1 MPLSKPRPSPRS
13 TATSSFSDT
22 TDKTGPKLT
31 DENKNAPS
39 QKRHER
45 QKSRALLVPQS
56 QSGATSTAT
65 TNTIPTKSPMADGDA
80 QNENDE
86 NEPVDDSGAIGA
98 SASTGGRFT
107 RPDYLLHGLLTRAKN
122 RVKDRTGRER
132 DKEKEKGNGDVSQD
146 FDKSFTEIIPDETPT
161 SERQWKIRPLLSPGQ
176 ASQPLSRARAIF
188 SQVMRLPFRALNWPL
203 NGLSSG
209 APLTDG
215 IIGPRDVMMTNS
227 TVTSPTKAFSSSPH
241 SPPPRA
247 APPDRGFRR
256 KAPPR
261 ASTGRSQGTKTPSSS
276 QSPSHSPP
284 RALTSPR
291 SPPDQNKPLPPPPPL
306 PNSGALS
313 DKENATSPPP
323 KPVLKLKRIMS
334 TLTDSEIEKLFSGA
348 PQYFARSEGHCSGA
362 PNPSV
367 AFPFDEAL
375 EIRDLTDHVQIED
388 RAWSGLTA
396 WPHLTRDLNQDAAA
410 REQAVDSRKAHFFIR
425 CRERPNMLSMQG
437 LEKGTMGFSAAL
449 ELAVGDALEEEQFG
463 FDSVGKKAHAI
474 VEARERMLSSL
485 GYLRR
490 LPETELLDRL
500 KRNAELYR
508 VNDLRKKT
516 SVQTYQDL
524 FHTFMRP
531 CNSVVDKRD
540 HYSLTNQINALIKC
554 LGTANVWFDF
564 THVEWRIRLGQ
575 ILWGGEDNDEL
586 EDTSSIHDASSAS
599 ERAEEKYWLLMQ
611 ILVATELLIRLDA
624 ITEGEEYG
632 VEAFRP
638 VDVVHFERAATPM
651 VKWSLHLARSWLDNI
666 EIEKVKE
673 DPPSNASETKGTA
686 TPPPA
691 TGWLGALF
699 SKFIVRQ
706 HHEDKTTASHTY
718 TIKGRNPQQQ
728 VDGLTHFAKKLLW
741 PNIDTYEGLIAKN
754 ARQSIINSVPK
765 PSPTMASERSSKS
778 SESNGSKRG
787 LYFGAWDR
795 PGSQKDKTRPQR
807 RKLAAAL
814 HPSGWLSKSYIYG
827 LVLPGDGMCHFLMA
841 TLLEN
846 DSKAMER
853 LGSFANLC
861 GGFVYS
867 GKSFWS
873 TSCIVGRVIAA
884 GQGSAECMGWVSSD
898 ILPLGIDEGWVNI
911 EVEEV
916 AEDKAHLGK
925 KARLWAKKRVERES
939 SILGDADEY
948 SVFPADFI
956 IPHENNYSTPPPLIS
971 VTFRSLELLSPANSI
986 QSTPFTKLTPG
997 ASVNNKEPELLS
1009 FPANVNFAVSID
1021 GFTAKSFSFS
1031 LSYDIN
1037 FVTAHPC
1044 SPSHRVRFVKSPSSP
1059 TIQQIDVSGSDT
1071 FGQGSRPAHRTGHPL
1086 HKYYNYTVIHIS
1098 ELLKRQHAPLSEL
1111 LAVPQTHR
1119 RSPSRMGSERVLV
1132 IDCITNLS
1140 EVPQSPTIERL
1151 TSKYNIV
1158 QRRGSFPAAEQMHF
1172 ESRKRQFGS
1181 DMEILVRA
1189 LCAQKGWNAIISR
1202 RKRGCLACAIR
1213 EAGALQ
1219 WKVIIRVE

>member
-1 MPLSKPRPSPRS
+1 MPLSKPRPSPRPS
-13 TATSSFSDT
+13 ATSIFSDIT
-22 TDKTGPKLT
+22 NKSEVKKDKSESNLI
-31 DENKNAPS
+31 DENNKNAPA

-45 QKSRALLVPQS
+45 QKSRALLLP
-56 QSGATSTAT
+56 QSGATSTTTTAT
-65 TNTIPTKSPMADGDA
+65 TSIIPSGSAIADGEV

-86 NEPVDDSGAIGA
+86 NDLVDDSGTIGA
-98 SASTGGRFT
+98 STSTGGRFT
-107 RPDYLLHGLLTRAKN
+107 RPDYLFQGLLARARN
-122 RVKDRTGRER
+122 RVKDRSGR
-132 DKEKEKGNGDVSQD
+132 DKEKGN
-146 FDKSFTEIIPDETPT
+146 E
-161 SERQWKIRPLLSPGQ
+161 
-176 ASQPLSRARAIF
+176 
-188 SQVMRLPFRALNWPL
+188 
-203 NGLSSG
+203 
-209 APLTDG
+209 
-215 IIGPRDVMMTNS
+215 
-227 TVTSPTKAFSSSPH
+227 H
-241 SPPPRA
+241 
-247 APPDRGFRR
+247 
-256 KAPPR
+256 
-261 ASTGRSQGTKTPSSS
+261 
-276 QSPSHSPP
+276 SPSHSP

-291 SPPDQNKPLPPPPPL
+291 SPPDQNKPLPPPPPP
-306 PNSGALS
+306 PNSGTLS
-313 DKENATSPPP
+313 NKENATSPPP
-323 KPVLKLKRIMS
+323 NPVLKLNRIMS
-334 TLTDSEIEKLFSGA
+334 TLTDTEIEKLFSGA

-410 REQAVDSRKAHFFIR
+410 RAKAVDSRKAHFFIR

-463 FDSVGKKAHAI
+463 FDSVGKKANAI

-516 SVQTYQDL
+516 SIQTYQDL

-666 EIEKVKE
+666 EIEEVKE
-673 DPPSNASETKGTA
+673 DPPSDSSEAKGTN
-686 TPPPA
+686 TPPA
-691 TGWLGALF
+691 TGWLDSLF

-741 PNIDTYEGLIAKN
+741 PNIDTYEGLIANN
-754 ARQSIINSVPK
+754 ARQSIINSGRK
-765 PSPTMASERSSKS
+765 SAPTNVSEKAAKT
-778 SESNGSKRG
+778 SETNGSKRG
-787 LYFGAWDR
+787 LYFGALDT

-916 AEDKAHLGK
+916 AEDLAHLGK

-939 SILGDADEY
+939 SILGDADEH

-956 IPHENNYSTPPPLIS
+956 IPHENSYSTPPPLIS
-971 VTFRSLELLSPANSI
+971 VTLRSLELLSPANSI
-986 QSTPFTKLTPG
+986 QSKPFTKLTSS
-997 ASVNNKEPELLS
+997 ANANNKEPELLS

-1021 GFTAKSFSFS
+1021 GFTAENFSFS

-1044 SPSHRVRFVKSPSSP
+1044 SPSHRVRFIKSPSSP

>member
-1 MPLSKPRPSPRS
+1 MPLSKPRPSPRPS
-13 TATSSFSDT
+13 ATSIFSDIT
-22 TDKTGPKLT
+22 NKSEDKKDKSESKLP
-31 DENKNAPS
+31 DENKNAPA

-45 QKSRALLVPQS
+45 QKSRALVPP
-56 QSGATSTAT
+56 QSGATSTTTTAT
-65 TNTIPTKSPMADGDA
+65 ASIIPARSTIADGEV
-80 QNENDE
+80 QNQNDE
-86 NEPVDDSGAIGA
+86 NNLVDDPGPIGT
-98 SASTGGRFT
+98 STSTGGRFT
-107 RPDYLLHGLLTRAKN
+107 RPDYLFQGLLARARN
-122 RVKDRTGRER
+122 RVKDRSAR
-132 DKEKEKGNGDVSQD
+132 DKEKGNADLRPANHCRVLGRSSLSGDAIAI
-146 FDKSFTEIIPDETPT
+146 EGPELAP
-161 SERQWKIRPLLSPGQ
+161 QWAQ
-176 ASQPLSRARAIF
+176 F
-188 SQVMRLPFRALNWPL
+188 
-203 NGLSSG
+203 G
-209 APLTDG
+209 AAFG
-215 IIGPRDVMMTNS
+215 RC
-227 TVTSPTKAFSSSPH
+227 PTKSLSSSPH

-247 APPDRGFRR
+247 ALPDRGFRR

-276 QSPSHSPP
+276 QSPSHSP

-291 SPPDQNKPLPPPPPL
+291 SPPDQNKPLPPPPPP
-306 PNSGALS
+306 PNSGSLS

-323 KPVLKLKRIMS
+323 NPVLKLNRIMS

-410 REQAVDSRKAHFFIR
+410 RAKAVDSRKAHFFIR

-474 VEARERMLSSL
+474 VEARERMLSPL

-586 EDTSSIHDASSAS
+586 EDTSSIHEASSAS

-673 DPPSNASETKGTA
+673 DPPSDSSEAKGIA

-691 TGWLGALF
+691 TGWLGSLF

-741 PNIDTYEGLIAKN
+741 PNIDTYEGLIANN
-754 ARQSIINSVPK
+754 ARQSIISSGPK
-765 PSPTMASERSSKS
+765 PPPTNVSEKQAKAP
-778 SESNGSKRG
+778 ETNGSKRG

-795 PGSQKDKTRPQR
+795 SGSQKDKTRPQR

-846 DSKAMER
+846 DSKAIER
-853 LGSFANLC
+853 L
-861 GGFVYS
+861 
-867 GKSFWS
+867 
-873 TSCIVGRVIAA
+873 GRVIAA

-956 IPHENNYSTPPPLIS
+956 IPHENSYSTPPPLIS
-971 VTFRSLELLSPANSI
+971 VTLRSLELLSPANSI
-986 QSTPFTKLTPG
+986 QSTPFTKLTSSTN
-997 ASVNNKEPELLS
+997 ANNKEPELLS

-1021 GFTAKSFSFS
+1021 GFAAENFSFS

-1044 SPSHRVRFVKSPSSP
+1044 SPSHRVRFIKSPSSP

>member
-1 MPLSKPRPSPRS
+1 
-13 TATSSFSDT
+13 
-22 TDKTGPKLT
+22 
-31 DENKNAPS
+31 
-39 QKRHER
+39 
-45 QKSRALLVPQS
+45 
-56 QSGATSTAT
+56 
-65 TNTIPTKSPMADGDA
+65 
-80 QNENDE
+80 
-86 NEPVDDSGAIGA
+86 
-98 SASTGGRFT
+98 
-107 RPDYLLHGLLTRAKN
+107 
-122 RVKDRTGRER
+122 
-132 DKEKEKGNGDVSQD
+132 
-146 FDKSFTEIIPDETPT
+146 
-161 SERQWKIRPLLSPGQ
+161 
-176 ASQPLSRARAIF
+176 
-188 SQVMRLPFRALNWPL
+188 
-203 NGLSSG
+203 
-209 APLTDG
+209 
-215 IIGPRDVMMTNS
+215 
-227 TVTSPTKAFSSSPH
+227 
-241 SPPPRA
+241 
-247 APPDRGFRR
+247 
-256 KAPPR
+256 
-261 ASTGRSQGTKTPSSS
+261 
-276 QSPSHSPP
+276 
-284 RALTSPR
+284 
-291 SPPDQNKPLPPPPPL
+291 
-306 PNSGALS
+306 
-313 DKENATSPPP
+313 
-323 KPVLKLKRIMS
+323 MS
-334 TLTDSEIEKLFSGA
+334 TLTETEIEKLFSGA

-396 WPHLTRDLNQDAAA
+396 CPHLTRDLNQDAAA
-410 REQAVDSRKAHFFIR
+410 RAKAVDSRKAHFFIR

-449 ELAVGDALEEEQFG
+449 EIAVGDALEEEQFG

-474 VEARERMLSSL
+474 VEARERMLSSI
-485 GYLRR
+485 GYLHR
-490 LPETELLDRL
+490 LPEVELLDRL

-508 VNDLRKKT
+508 DNDLRKKT
-516 SVQTYQDL
+516 SIETYQDL

-586 EDTSSIHDASSAS
+586 EDTSSIHDTSNAS

-611 ILVATELLIRLDA
+611 ILIATELLIRLDA

-666 EIEKVKE
+666 EIEKIE
-673 DPPSNASETKGTA
+673 EPTASDTPKTTGAA

-691 TGWLGALF
+691 TGWLGSLF
-699 SKFIVRQ
+699 SKFTFRQ
-706 HHEDKTTASHTY
+706 HHEDKTSPSHSY

-741 PNIDTYEGLIAKN
+741 PNIDTYEGLIVNN
-754 ARQSIINSVPK
+754 ARKSIINSATPFD
-765 PSPTMASERSSKS
+765 PTATSKKSAKGSETNGAKKS
-778 SESNGSKRG
+778 
-787 LYFGAWDR
+787 LYFGAWDHS
-795 PGSQKDKTRPQR
+795 GSQKDKSRPQR
-807 RKLAAAL
+807 RRLAAAL

-827 LVLPGDGMCHFLMA
+827 LMLPGDGVCHFLMA

-853 LGSFANLC
+853 LGSFSNLS

-898 ILPLGIDEGWVNI
+898 ILPLGINEGWVNI
-911 EVEEV
+911 EVEDV

-939 SILGDADEY
+939 SILGDSDEY
-948 SVFPADFI
+948 SIFPADFI
-956 IPHENNYSTPPPLIS
+956 IPHENTYSTPPPLIS
-971 VTFRSLELLSPANSI
+971 VTFGSLELLSPTNSI
-986 QSTPFTKLTPG
+986 QPTTLTKTAPHGSANDREPALVSSP
-997 ASVNNKEPELLS
+997 AS
-1009 FPANVNFAVSID
+1009 VNFAVSID
-1021 GFTAKSFSFS
+1021 GFTAENFSFS
-1031 LSYDIN
+1031 LAYDVS

-1071 FGQGSRPAHRTGHPL
+1071 FGQGSKPAHRTG
-1086 HKYYNYTVIHIS
+1086 KYTSSFPTAFLIANCA

-1111 LAVPQTHR
+1111 LAVPPSHR
-1119 RSPSRMGSERVLV
+1119 RSPSRMGSDRVLV

-1151 TSKYNIV
+1151 ISKYNIV

-1219 WKVIIRVE
+1219 WKVGELTAPRFPTQAAPHPKHPQSRSRELRANMSPTKDPRRTDLIVPYQEPKSSSESTDISSTMSTTLPMAAMFTRNKLVGWASVVFSIQSWLGESEDSKKNSTTPGYFSVGMSIMALAVTYLPMFLPPVGGKQASGTEAPAPVPLA